1 MNLLSEEDEIC
12 RAFAPFGKM
21 VALGSPSDQLPRLGS
36 QRHYASDATWRTQVR
51 YALDRCTLV
60 VLAAGSGG
68 GLAWEVNELVA
79 RNNPRSLV
87 LLVSRDRKKYESF
100 REEVGT
106 LFPRGL
112 PSYQGFRFW
121 FRIPWSRHVRAV
133 IWFDSEWTP
142 YWERLNL
149 DSPLM
154 WRGRTIRAIPRALW
168 RFFYRAGVPF
178 RVYSTAPRPRAVKV
192 AVLLLCYL
200 WSAPAVILTY
210 LILAVIDGGG
220 GDNAADLSVL
230 TQIILVIYFLL
241 FYFGVAAFI
250 YRVWEGGHLAVT
262 IARDTSLMLSMAS
275 VVFLYLAPMVF
286 SLMAAIARALA
297 ASDSAEVQ
305 IPLVLLVAFWLWIP
319 SLLGPPFVFWMLL
332 RREVREWVDLRL

>member
-1 MNLLSEEDEIC
+1 MNLLSEEDEIS

-21 VALGSPSDQLPRLGS
+21 VALGSPSDQLPILGS
-36 QRHYASDATWRTQVR
+36 LRHYASDATWRTQVR

-100 REEVGT
+100 REAVGT

-121 FRIPWSRHVRAV
+121 FRIPWGRHVRAA

-168 RFFYRAGVPF
+168 RVYYRAGVPF
-178 RVYSTAPRPRAVKV
+178 RVYSTAPRPRAVKM

-200 WSAPAVILTY
+200 WSAPAVILMY
-210 LILAVIDGGG
+210 FISAVIDGRG
-220 GDNAADLSVL
+220 GDNAADLSML
-230 TQIILVIYFLL
+230 SQIILVIYFLL
-241 FYFGVAAFI
+241 FYFGVAAFV

-262 IARDTSLMLSMAS
+262 IAREMSLALSMAS
-275 VVFLYLAPMVF
+275 AVFLYLAPVVI
-286 SLMAAIARALA
+286 SVMAGIIGVLS
-297 ASDSAEVQ
+297 SDSAEVQ
-305 IPLVLLVAFWLWIP
+305 IPIALLVAFWSWLP
-319 SLLGPPFVFWMLL
+319 SLLGPPFVFWLLL